1 MDGVP
6 VPVTPVD
13 GAVRFTVDPGMHNVL
28 VRWRQDV
35 EPSVVDRTPL
45 VSLGSGAANVTIEY
59 NVPTNRWLIW
69 TGGPMWG
76 PVVTLWQYLLAL
88 ALGAALLGRFSR
100 VPGMGFGGWL
110 LLAFGTCQTE
120 FAALLVVVAWLE
132 LLAWRGRNPSLSL
145 NKHNVSQ
152 LLIVAATPVAVVSLI
167 LAIENGLRLY
177 PPDMGVQGAGSNNNT
192 LFWYADNVAS
202 QLPQGWVV
210 SLPLWVWHA
219 LMLLWALW
227 VAWRCVVWARWGWA
241 QFGQGGLWKRNP
253 RPVPDA
259 GAVSVPADPSVPG
272 AAAASE
278 REGEPRADAM
288 AVPEVE
294 LTKASDLDA

>member
-1 MDGVP
+1 
-6 VPVTPVD
+6 
-13 GAVRFTVDPGMHNVL
+13 
-28 VRWRQDV
+28 
-35 EPSVVDRTPL
+35 
-45 VSLGSGAANVTIEY
+45 
-59 NVPTNRWLIW
+59 
-69 TGGPMWG
+69 
-76 PVVTLWQYLLAL
+76 
-88 ALGAALLGRFSR
+88 
-100 VPGMGFGGWL
+100 
-110 LLAFGTCQTE
+110 
-120 FAALLVVVAWLE
+120 
-132 LLAWRGRNPSLSL
+132 L
-145 NKHNVSQ
+145 NKHNLSQ